1 MSHASRFTIH
11 APLPQ
16 QRFSPASP
24 FWRIN
29 REWLTTLSGARAV
42 FLEIAHPLVAAGVAA
57 HSNYHREPF
66 GRLFRTLGTMTD
78 LAFNTSPAAHNAM
91 RHYHHCHKAVKGV
104 LKEAVG
110 PFPSGTEYSA
120 QDPLLRLWVLAT
132 LIDSALLAHEL
143 FVRPISPTERASYYA
158 DFQKLGNYLGLSP
171 ALMPATY
178 PDFQDYMQAMIH
190 SDLLTVSDTARDIA
204 RALYAPPV
212 LGRVVRGLSF
222 VGIGLL
228 PAHIRAAFGFS
239 WSETHERW
247 LYKLAAFSRR
257 ARPLLPSLLMVHP
270 TVLMAEW
277 RTRTDRMS
285 TKPSL

>member
-1 MSHASRFTIH
+1 MPHASRFTLH
-11 APLPQ
+11 APLPT
-16 QRFSPASP
+16 QRFSLTSP

-42 FLEIAHPLVAAGVAA
+42 FLEIAHPLVAAGVVE
-57 HSNYHREPF
+57 HSNYKNEPF

-78 LAFNTSPAAHNAM
+78 LAFNTPSAARTAT
-91 RHYHHCHKAVKGV
+91 RHYQHCHRKVKGV
-104 LKEAVG
+104 LKEAIG
-110 PFPSGTEYSA
+110 PFPAGTEYDA
-120 QDPLLRLWVLAT
+120 HDPFLRLWVLAT
-132 LIDSALLAHEL
+132 LIDSALLAHDL
-143 FVRPISPTERASYYA
+143 FVRPTSLAERNSYYA
-158 DFQKLGNYLGLSP
+158 DFQKLGSYLGLSP

-178 PDFQDYMQAMIH
+178 PHFQDYMQAMLY
-190 SDLLTVSDTARDIA
+190 SDLLTVSDAAREIA

-228 PAHIRAAFGFS
+228 PAHLRAAYGFS
-239 WSETHERW
+239 WSETHEHW
-247 LYKLAAFSRR
+247 LQKLAAFSRR

-277 RTRTDRMS
+277 RAR
-285 TKPSL
+285 

>member
-1 MSHASRFTIH
+1 MTNAFRFAHHTS
-11 APLPQ
+11 LPA
-16 QRFSPASP
+16 QRFSSASP

-42 FLEIAHPLVAAGVAA
+42 FLEIAHPLVAAGVAE
-57 HSNYHREPF
+57 HSNYQQEPF

-78 LAFNTSPAAHNAM
+78 LAYNSPRAAHTAV
-91 RHYHHCHKAVKGV
+91 RHYHHCHSAVKGV

-110 PFPSGTEYSA
+110 PFPAGTEYDA
-120 QDPLLRLWVLAT
+120 RDPLLRLWVLAT
-132 LIDSALLAHEL
+132 LIDSALLTHEL
-143 FVRPISPTERASYYA
+143 FVRPISPAEKASYYA
-158 DFQKLGNYLGLSP
+158 DFQKLGSYLGLSP
-171 ALMPATY
+171 ALTPATY
-178 PDFQDYMQAMIH
+178 PDFQDYMQAMLH
-190 SDLLTVSDTARDIA
+190 SDLLTVSDKARDIA

-212 LGRVVRGLSF
+212 VGRVVRGLSF

-247 LYKLAAFSRR
+247 LHKLAAFSRR

-270 TVLMAEW
+270 TVLLAEW
-277 RTRTDRMS
+277 RSKR
-285 TKPSL
+285 